1 MIILRTLFL
10 VSLMVILMSATT
22 TLADSFQLNPA
33 QGLIGTTVTFSGHCD
48 SARNATVSLFWP
60 SLIMSNPPA
69 VIAGAF
75 IDGNG
80 DFSGSFSVPF
90 GYSNGNYT
98 VTLRTGN
105 WTIGST
111 TFKIGLSD
119 GGDAL
124 PPEIPAPSRWELHQE
139 DDGGRDLKMVSD
151 DVGFAIDYNGE
162 VTRFNGFA
170 WVHQAQITSDD
181 SLRCIEMISET
192 DGWVG
197 GTGGRLWHFN
207 GSTWTQAAQTM
218 PDTVISL
225 SAVSSNNVWGVCGVD
240 LGSTSATNYIIHYN
254 GSTWTSQ
261 TVTGSSMHWE
271 DIKMVSANS
280 GWAIGVG
287 FVDMGFT
294 YGTFVFRYTGGSWS
308 YHSTQAANLTD
319 MAVVGPNA
327 VWAVGMNASRFTRTF
342 SYAFWNGTAW
352 TVTNATPM
360 VSGQLDEVTCD
371 FPDADHGFVSGGRFY
386 DFSARYEDGSWY
398 YDSFSN
404 DIALAIDMTSATE
417 GWMRSALGYQRYY
430 GNEHLHLIPATGA
443 PGQRLTAKV
452 ANMPPS
458 TDFWIS
464 WEEPPTW
471 STVPFLTPIRTDLT
485 GCVETDVYIPMTA
498 GPGDH
503 AFVLSTLQNVEN
515 RGVEPVAVSE
525 GSITVRSG
533 VFYSIAVPDTLYVR
547 LGGWGGKAGRDQ
559 QIEVTARVSSLLP
572 PQPAA
577 NVPMTVAIASS
588 PAGCEINADALTD
601 GNGYCHVTVQ
611 PAEGDNLIALHPTSS
626 PLDVYMVRV
635 IGYMQPPPPDDMP
648 PGFTAVAW
656 VGDGA
661 LREITLS
668 PNWGPESSGFTI
680 RGRGFSPNQFAYAY
694 WDNTTLLG
702 QVNTKTGDFALETS
716 PQDSS
721 GTHTVSVYTHNGDYA
736 VAEFTCG
743 SSAPD
748 QTPPVVTITSPP
760 EGSMLSGTVTVSASA
775 TDTSG
780 IRTIEIFLDDI
791 RIAQAQDDA
800 IATSWNTTLSEN
812 RDYQIV
818 VAATDLSGNRGIG
831 AARVTVDNTGGDQ
844 LAPTV
849 TFVSPTQ
856 GAPVSGTVDV
866 EVTAVDNVDI
876 ASIAVYLDGHQLL
889 GNSQGSPC
897 GFSFDSNRF
906 ASGTHTLRAVAYDSA
921 RNPGEQT
928 ISVQIVSSDFDPD
941 KPVITIS
948 APSKW
953 DTLSGTAQIAA
964 TATDNSGV
972 PPTMTAWL
980 DGEQIA
986 GPGAGQINTSINTTE
1001 YESDIHNLQFFA
1013 EDARHNCSVTS
1024 IPVGFCNA
1032 PDRDSGRAR
1041 PFSHRCAP
1049 EAPDINIMILSP
1061 QENTEGIYW
1070 RCEFPF
1076 KIVSYSTISSI
1087 FAVDV
1092 MLMNETTGVVDLWD
1106 TFVDID
1112 HNGMSVI
1119 DLTHSF
1125 SGGGDYLLSVD
1136 AETVSGEHSS
1146 VERHFEVIQ
1155 VKDRDWIGCGFP
1167 RLVIHVEPDP
1177 LQFRITVTPFK
1188 SLEANLGAVRLEMIN
1203 SDTQQHYLLEENYGD
1218 PIEYYL
1224 DVDAYTTGR
1233 YTLIATGESATNVP
1247 VLGDSA
1253 DVILDSSTQIDVSSI
1268 WMYCYNPVAEATLAT
1283 PARFSCNM
1291 GITNEKGHT
1300 VPYRD
1305 LITIS
1310 SSDPTDEISIGSL
1323 RFDLPYVHAMSTAD
1337 GGQMSF
1343 GILASTS
1350 GTHVITAT
1358 TGGKSGS
1365 TNLEVSYSDGTMPGY
1380 RLKTGVEPYS
1390 DVILDVEFSDENGD
1404 LVPFDARYTLTM
1416 PDNRVFTDYLTGQ
1429 LFHSAYTW
1437 PTSRYAFQYLESY
1450 TVGVEIYW
1458 RNTAEILASK
1468 TYYFSY
1474 LGFDSPDL
1482 QIMADL
1488 SAQRPPWPI
1497 NVWIELTTDP
1507 RIVDPIEHV
1516 EIDWNIEYPGG
1527 VQRSGVT
1534 VTNDRGKALID
1545 TTALPPGTPNGPV
1558 LLEYALYKP
1567 GYQPKV
1573 GAFYLYYSAAS
1584 RDPVLS
1590 FTGSAP
1596 LLLSDASGNQI
1607 GRRRDGIIHQ
1617 FDDSVF
1623 LGGIPDRGS
1632 IPAIAGQT
1640 YRAVSDGS
1648 RVNPGFNGTLD
1659 LRLQSGDSIGAIV
1672 VPHPEA
1678 RDYRVDMTV
1687 AAVDGWSRHDI
1698 SLPEPATHLTRVY
1711 PMDSATDVPL
1721 DAPIQLVFSKAVQ
1734 PASLTWQIAP
1744 DPNGW
1749 GVSWNPEQTIAVL
1762 SHDDF
1767 EVDTYY
1773 VIQVTGA
1780 LDADGQPL
1788 TRGHLPMLWTFA
1800 THVVCPSMDFDEDG
1814 YESEQCGGTDCDD
1827 TDPEVHP
1834 DAEETMNGRDDD
1846 CDGIIDNGFDH
1857 IPPAP
1862 VGDLT
1867 AQYNEGNQTVTLAWT
1882 ATGEDGLIGTAASY
1896 DIRYAVEMNGEIW
1909 EYAEALMGEPI
1920 PGGAG
1925 AAEDWAVTLPL
1936 GQGQTE
1942 FAVRVTDGSGNK
1954 SELSNVARI
1963 DRTPPTATPQ
1973 PVTPTATRTATPTGA
1988 SSPTASPTPTRTPTR
2003 TPTSTA
2009 TSTGT
2014 SSATSTAS
2022 PTPTR
2027 TSTATRTSTP
2037 TATLTPTPTGV
2048 SSPTST
2054 PTSGTCTE
2062 TGVAV
2067 WMPSNLFRGGDPCE
2081 CRATVCNAGGAVIS
2095 GYPLFVILDV
2105 YQTYFFA
2112 PSFGEFDNYIEQYP
2126 SFASGET
2133 VVQVLPSFV
2142 WPSGVSAAGGIKWYA
2157 ALTNPQITELYGT
2170 LGTWTFGWE

>member
-1 MIILRTLFL
+1 MINRRIQFL
-10 VSLMVILMSATT
+10 VCLMALLFSAHTM
-22 TLADSFQLNPA
+22 LADSFQLNPA
-33 QGLIGTTVTFSGHCD
+33 QGLIGTTVAFSGHCD
-48 SARNATVSLFWP
+48 SARNATVSVLWP

-75 IDGNG
+75 IDASG
-80 DFSGSFSVPF
+80 DFAGSFSVPY
-90 GYSNGNYT
+90 GYSNGTYT

-124 PPEIPAPSRWELHQE
+124 PPAITAPSRWELNQE
-139 DDGGRDLKMVSD
+139 DDGGRDLCMISD

-170 WVHQAQITSDD
+170 WIHQAQITSDD

-218 PDTVISL
+218 PDTVRAL
-225 SAVSSNNVWGVCGVD
+225 SAVSPNNVWGLCGVESSSSS
-240 LGSTSATNYIIHYN
+240 GTNYIIHYN

-261 TVTGSSMHWE
+261 TVTGNAMHWE
-271 DIKMVSANS
+271 DIKMVSANN

-294 YGTFVFRYTGGSWS
+294 YGTYMFRYSGGAWS

-319 MAVVGPNA
+319 MAVIGPNA
-327 VWAVGMNASRFTRTF
+327 VWAVGMNANRYNRTF
-342 SYAFWNGTAW
+342 SYAFWNGSAW
-352 TVTNATPM
+352 TVSNDTHM
-360 VSGQLDEVTCD
+360 VSTQLDEVTCD

-386 DFSARYEDGSWY
+386 DFSARYENGTWY
-398 YDSFSN
+398 YDSFTS
-404 DIALAIDMTSATE
+404 DIALAIDMTSATQ

-443 PGQRLTAKV
+443 PGQRLTARV

-464 WEEPPTW
+464 WEETPTW
-471 STVPFLTPIRTDLT
+471 SSVPFLTPIRTDSS
-485 GCVETDVYIPMTA
+485 GRFETDVYIPMTA
-498 GPGDH
+498 EPGDH

-525 GSITVRSG
+525 GSITVRSC

-547 LGGWGGKAGRDQ
+547 LGGWGGKAGRDP

-577 NVPMTVAIASS
+577 HVPMTVTVAS
-588 PAGCEINADALTD
+588 AGQGCTIDADAQTD
-601 GNGYCHVTVQ
+601 GSGFFHVTVQ

-635 IGYMQPPPPDDMP
+635 IGYMQPPPPDDLP

-668 PNWGPESSGFTI
+668 PNWGPETSEFTI

-694 WDNTTLLG
+694 WDNAVLLG
-702 QVNTKTGDFALETS
+702 QVNTKTGDFALEAS

-736 VAEFTCG
+736 VAAFTCG

-748 QTPPVVTITSPP
+748 QTPPAVTITAPP
-760 EGSMLSGTVTVSASA
+760 DGSTLSGTVMISASA
-775 TDTSG
+775 TDTGG
-780 IRTIEIFLDDI
+780 IRTMDIFLDEI

-800 IATSWNTTLSEN
+800 ITTVWNTTLSEN
-812 RDYQIV
+812 RDYQII
-818 VAATDLSGNRGIG
+818 VAATDVSGNRGIG
-831 AARVTVDNTGGDQ
+831 AIHVTVDNTGGDQ
-844 LAPTV
+844 LAPMV
-849 TFVSPTQ
+849 TFVSPSQ
-856 GAPVSGTVDV
+856 GAPVSGMVDV
-866 EVTAVDNVDI
+866 EVTAVDNVDV

-897 GFSFDSNRF
+897 TFSFDSNRF
-906 ASGTHTLRAVAYDSA
+906 ASGTHTLRGVAYDSA
-921 RNPGEQT
+921 RNPGEET
-928 ISVQIVSSDFDPD
+928 ISVQIVSSDYDPD
-941 KPVITIS
+941 KPVIIVS

-964 TATDNSGV
+964 TATDNSGT

-980 DGEQIA
+980 DGERIA
-986 GPGAGQINTSINTTE
+986 GPVAGQINASIDTTE

-1013 EDARHNCSVTS
+1013 EDARNNCSVTS

-1049 EAPDINIMILSP
+1049 VAPDINIMILSP
-1061 QENTEGIYW
+1061 QEGADNIFW
-1070 RCEFPF
+1070 QCEFPF
-1076 KIVSYSTISSI
+1076 KIVAYSTISSI
-1087 FAVDV
+1087 YAVDV
-1092 MLMNETTGVVDLWD
+1092 MLLNETTGVVDLWD
-1106 TFVDID
+1106 TFVDTD
-1112 HNGMSVI
+1112 HHGMSVI

-1125 SGGGDYLLSVD
+1125 SAGGDYLLSVD
-1136 AETVSGEHSS
+1136 AETVSGEHT
-1146 VERHFEVIQ
+1146 VMERHFEVIQ
-1155 VKDRDWIGCGFP
+1155 IKERDWIGCSFP
-1167 RLVIHVEPDP
+1167 RVVLHVEPDP
-1177 LQFRITVTPFK
+1177 LQFRITVTPFR
-1188 SLEANLGAVRLEMIN
+1188 SLEANLSATRLEMIN

-1253 DVILDSSTQIDVSSI
+1253 DVMLDSSTQIDISSI
-1268 WMYCYNPVAEATLAT
+1268 WMYCYNPVAEATMASS
-1283 PARFSCNM
+1283 ARFHCSL
-1291 GITNEKGHT
+1291 GITNDKGYT

-1323 RFDLPYVHAMSTAD
+1323 RFDLPYVYAMSVND
-1337 GGQMSF
+1337 EGRMDF

-1350 GTHVITAT
+1350 GTHVITASA
-1358 TGGKSGS
+1358 GGKSGS

-1380 RLKTGVEPYS
+1380 RLETGLEPYS

-1404 LVPFDARYTLTM
+1404 LVPFDARYTLTA
-1416 PDNRVFTDYLTGQ
+1416 PDNRVFTDVLTGQ

-1437 PTSRYAFQYLESY
+1437 PASRYAFQYLENY

-1468 TYYFSY
+1468 TYHFTY
-1474 LGFDSPDL
+1474 LAFDSPEL
-1482 QIMADL
+1482 QIMTDL
-1488 SAQRPPWPI
+1488 SAQRPPWPV
-1497 NVWIELTTDP
+1497 NVWIELSMDP
-1507 RIVDPIEHV
+1507 IIADPIEHV
-1516 EIDWNIEYPGG
+1516 EIDWHLEYPGG
-1527 VQRSGVT
+1527 VQRSGVA

-1545 TTALPPGTPNGPV
+1545 TTDLPPGTPNGPV
-1558 LLEYALYKP
+1558 SLEYALYKP

-1573 GAFYLYYSAAS
+1573 GAFYLYYSAAA

-1596 LLLSDASGNQI
+1596 LILSDASGNQI

-1648 RVNPGFNGTLD
+1648 QVNPGFNGTLD
-1659 LRLQSGDSIGAIV
+1659 MRLQSGDSIGAIV

-1678 RDYRVDMTV
+1678 RDYRIDMTI
-1687 AAVDGWSRHDI
+1687 ATENGRSRHAI

-1711 PMDSATDVPL
+1711 PADSATDVPL
-1721 DAPIQLVFSKAVQ
+1721 DAPIEVAFSEAVQ
-1734 PASLTWQIAP
+1734 PATLTWQIAP
-1744 DPNGW
+1744 DPGGW
-1749 GVSWNPEQTIAVL
+1749 SVSWNPAQTIAVL

-1767 EVDTYY
+1767 EADTYY

-1788 TRGHLPMLWTFA
+1788 TRGHIPMLWTFA
-1800 THVVCPSMDFDEDG
+1800 THTVCPSMDFDEDG
-1814 YESEQCGGTDCDD
+1814 YDSEQCGGADCDD
-1827 TDPEVHP
+1827 TNPDVHP
-1834 DAEETMNGRDDD
+1834 NAVETMNGRDDD
-1846 CDGIIDNGFDH
+1846 CDGVIDNGFDR

-1867 AQYNEGNQTVTLAWT
+1867 AFYNEGNQTVTFTWT
-1882 ATGEDGLIGTAASY
+1882 ATGEDGLVGTATSY
-1896 DIRYAVEMNGEIW
+1896 DIRYAVQMNGDIW
-1909 EYAEALMGEPI
+1909 AYAETLTGEPA
-1920 PGGAG
+1920 PGTAG
-1925 AAEDWAVTLPL
+1925 TAENWAVTVPL
-1936 GQGQTE
+1936 GEGQTE
-1942 FAVRVTDGSGNK
+1942 FAVRVRDASGNE
-1954 SELSNVARI
+1954 SELSNIARI
-1963 DRTPPTATPQ
+1963 DRTPATATPTATITP
-1973 PVTPTATRTATPTGA
+1973 PSPTPTPSRTPTRTATPTSTTTA
-1988 SSPTASPTPTRTPTR
+1988 PPTPTPTPTATHTPPSPTPTATGTLPSPTPSATPSASPTPTTTP
-2003 TPTSTA
+2003 
-2009 TSTGT
+2009 
-2014 SSATSTAS
+2014 SACAQ
-2022 PTPTR
+2022 
-2027 TSTATRTSTP
+2027 
-2037 TATLTPTPTGV
+2037 TGV
-2048 SSPTST
+2048 T
-2054 PTSGTCTE
+2054 
-2062 TGVAV
+2062 V
-2067 WMPSNLFRGGDPCE
+2067 WMPSHLFRGGDPCE
-2081 CRATVCNAGGAVIS
+2081 CRVTVCNADGAVIS

-2112 PSFGEFDNYIEQYP
+2112 PSFGAFDSYLEQYP
-2126 SFASGET
+2126 SFAPGET
-2133 VVQVLPSFV
+2133 TVQVLPAFA
-2142 WPSGVSAAGGIKWYA
+2142 WPSGVSAAGGIQWYA